1 MKRWNLQKIIL
12 FSHDD
17 RRRDVNLDLE
27 SVNIITGESHTGKS
41 ALIEIINYAMGS
53 SECYIPSFVRDASS
67 WVGLLWVRDEMQ
79 FLICRKTP
87 TGTRKTDTSAFFDVG
102 KDLEIPKGESKLFR
116 KSDIDIA
123 LTQFERLLGI
133 PEIEIEPYSPARP
146 KEPITVRHVMP
157 YLLQDDS
164 TIIDKA
170 KLLWSSDDQDE
181 KRVAIINRLP
191 FFLGVDNPASIELE
205 GELRRLRRELAIHE
219 RQAAEAQQIAGREI
233 NRAQTLLAEAQ
244 AVGILDASQSGS
256 NLQEILDLLKS
267 ASTWQPIESSNR
279 NQGQNNNLVA
289 LYNSKFDLETQISEL
304 KNQLNSVEQLGGLRE
319 HFGENAT
326 LQRDRLAVIEIIPT
340 QSNITTCPTCAQPLE
355 SVSESVQSVRKIYE
369 RVRQELTNVERQKP
383 LVARASDQIKEQLS
397 VVRSQLERAKQQI
410 RAVVQEDESG
420 RRLLDLDQR
429 RYKVIGRISLYLD
442 TFTQIENVT
451 NQSTNI
457 YNMKL
462 RVAELEN
469 LLSSQTKNDLLQEKR
484 LLISGISTEIFQQL
498 PFDPSYRN
506 GTVDM
511 NPKDLSVGVITS
523 KRRESMRNIGSDENY
538 LTLHLSIMLAF
549 HRLFADLESP
559 IPGLLVLDQLSR
571 PYFPE
576 DSEEVEVISQDQ
588 DRVALKQYFDLLFK
602 ETSRNESL
610 QILVLEHAYFTDDE
624 KFKSATRE
632 RWIKGRPFLVPADWP
647 DGAAP

>member
-1 MKRWNLQKIIL
+1 MKRWNLRKIIL

-67 WVGLLWVRDEMQ
+67 WVGLLWVRNEMQ

-87 TGTRKTDTSAFFDVG
+87 SGTRKMDNSAFFDVG
-102 KDLEIPKGESKLFR
+102 KDLEIPAGQSELFR
-116 KSDIDIA
+116 KSDIDVA
-123 LTQFERLLGI
+123 LKQFERLLGI
-133 PEIEIEPYSPARP
+133 PEVEIEPYSPTRP

-191 FFLGVDNPASIELE
+191 FFLGVDDPASIELE
-205 GELRRLRRELAIHE
+205 GELRRLRRELAIQE
-219 RQAAEAQQIAGREI
+219 RRADEAQQIAGQEI

-244 AVGILDASQSGS
+244 AVGLLDASQSGS
-256 NLQEILDLLKS
+256 KLQEILDLLKL
-267 ASTWQPIESSNR
+267 ASNWQAIESSNR

-289 LYNSKFDLETQISEL
+289 LYNSKFELETQISEL
-304 KNQLNSVEQLGGLRE
+304 KNQLTLVEQLGGLRE

-340 QSNITTCPTCAQPLE
+340 QSKITTCPTCAQPLE
-355 SVSESVQSVRKIYE
+355 NVSESVQSVRKIYE
-369 RVRQELTNVERQKP
+369 RVRQELNNVERQKP
-383 LVARASDQIKEQLS
+383 LVARASDQIREQLS
-397 VVRSQLERAKQQI
+397 AVRSELERAKQQI
-410 RAVVQEDESG
+410 RAVVQEDELG
-420 RRLLDLDQR
+420 RQLLDLDQR

-442 TFTQIENVT
+442 TLTQIKDAT
-451 NQSTNI
+451 AQSTNI
-457 YNMKL
+457 DNIKL
-462 RVAELEN
+462 RVIELEN
-469 LLSSQTKNDLLQEKR
+469 LLSSQTKTDLLQEKR
-484 LLISGISTEIFQQL
+484 LLISSIATEIFQQL
-498 PFDPSYRN
+498 PFDPSYRS

-538 LTLHLSIMLAF
+538 LTLHLSVMLAF

-576 DSEEVEVISQDQ
+576 DTEEVEVISQD
-588 DRVALKQYFDLLFK
+588 RMSLKQYFDLLFK
-602 ETSRNESL
+602 EATREESL

-624 KFKSATRE
+624 TFKSATKE
-632 RWIKGRPFLVPADWP
+632 RWIDGRPFLVPADWP
-647 DGAAP
+647 DGAAA